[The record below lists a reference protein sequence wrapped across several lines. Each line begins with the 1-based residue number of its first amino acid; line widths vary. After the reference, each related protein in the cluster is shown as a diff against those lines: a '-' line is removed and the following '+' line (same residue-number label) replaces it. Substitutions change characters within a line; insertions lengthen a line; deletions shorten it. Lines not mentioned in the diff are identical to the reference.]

1 MIFITSKKDG
11 FRRAGVAHS
20 ARTTE
25 YPDGFF
31 SDEQLE
37 LLRQEPL
44 LYVLEGD
51 EVQAELS
58 DKPVPARELIQII
71 KSASLDELDKLAEG
85 EERKSVLDAL
95 AERRKELAG

>member
-1 MIFITSKKDG
+1 MIIITSKKDG

-37 LLRQEPL
+37 LLRAEPM

-51 EVQAELS
+51 EGQAELT
-58 DKPVPARELIQII
+58 DKPVPARELITII
-71 KSASLDELDKLAEG
+71 KGASLDDLDKLAEG
-85 EERKSVLDAL
+85 EDRKSVLDAVSV
-95 AERRKELAG
+95 RRKELE

>member
-1 MIFITSKKDG
+1 MIIITSKKDG
-11 FRRAGVAHS
+11 FRRAGIAHP
-20 ARTTE
+20 AQTTE

-31 SDEQLE
+31 SEAQLE

-71 KSASLDELDKLAEG
+71 KGASLDDLDKLAEG
-85 EERKSVLDAL
+85 EDRKSVLDAISV
-95 AERRKELAG
+95 RRKELE